1 MALVGG
7 LAALVLG
14 IIGIIAWWAYFL
26 KALMAGVPALLILG
40 GALAAYLGIEEI
52 KDKKAS
58 ENFESN
64 REEEL
69 KQEVESLK
77 QEIQTLKTDEGE
89 KPEGEPAS

>member
-14 IIGIIAWWAYFL
+14 LIGIIVWWGLFV
-26 KALMAGVPALLILG
+26 KALLVGIPLMLFLG
-40 GALAAYLGIEEI
+40 GALATYLGIEEI

-58 ENFESN
+58 DNFEN
-64 REEEL
+64 NKEDEL

-77 QEIQTLKTDEGE
+77 KEIEDLKTKEQPTSGE
-89 KPEGEPAS
+89 